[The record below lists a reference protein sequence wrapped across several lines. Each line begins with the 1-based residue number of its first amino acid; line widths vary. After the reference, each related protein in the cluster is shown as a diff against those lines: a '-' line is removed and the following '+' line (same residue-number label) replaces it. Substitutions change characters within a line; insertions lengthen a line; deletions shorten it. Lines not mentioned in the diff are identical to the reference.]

1 MTMLHIDL
9 NVAPEELTGT
19 AVDDNGQIWPVE
31 GWLSLI
37 GIIDRTRRQN
47 EPAPPSEQAPILFE
61 RSRSV
66 PPARSES

>member
-9 NVAPEELTGT
+9 NVAPDELTGT
-19 AVDDNGQIWPVE
+19 AVDDNGQTWPVE

-47 EPAPPSEQAPILFE
+47 ELTPPSYPAPVRPSTPGQPNH
-61 RSRSV
+61 R
-66 PPARSES
+66 AR